1 MIRLSD
7 SVIKVEIAEKG
18 AEIISVRSVR
28 NGTEYIWDR
37 GPEYWPWSAPIL
49 FPFIGRLQEGEYTD
63 GEAVY
68 KMSMHGFIRDRLFAV
83 QAQDDTHALLFYE
96 STDDDFQIYPYRFTF
111 FAEYEIAGDALKIS
125 FTVSNRSD
133 KTMHAAL
140 GFHPGI
146 RIPDTMLVGPNTSL
160 DSIAERIGFPLVMK
174 IMHGYQG
181 RGVCLVNG
189 MGELK
194 SILDMVMAAPFGDQ
208 IIVQRAIQSS
218 KGRDLRVVVGAGE
231 LVYAFVR
238 HNDSD
243 FKSNLHQG
251 GYIEPYQP
259 PQELVEQS
267 IRLADAFGLKTGSID
282 YLFGENEGEFYLCE
296 VNSVPGI
303 SYVFKA
309 QKEGDDELVRRF
321 FSMPKKILHREGL
334 I

>member
-1 MIRLSD
+1 MKGIMITGDYSQFMREFEMTKTLFSSQGLD
-7 SVIKVEIAEKG
+7 VDFVDYNDIEVTAMDTFDGRIRIRGEMVECPDFVFIMTTEERETYQLKAVLRMFETLGVVCVNTYDAVEKAG
-18 AEIISVRSVR
+18 DKLYS
-28 NGTEYIWDR
+28 
-37 GPEYWPWSAPIL
+37 
-49 FPFIGRLQEGEYTD
+49 
-63 GEAVY
+63 
-68 KMSMHGFIRDRLFAV
+68 
-83 QAQDDTHALLFYE
+83 
-96 STDDDFQIYPYRFTF
+96 FQI
-111 FAEYEIAGDALKIS
+111 AKQA
-125 FTVSNRSD
+125 V
-133 KTMHAAL
+133 
-140 GFHPGI
+140 PGI

-238 HNDSD
+238 HNDGD

>member
-1 MIRLSD
+1 MKGIMITGDYSQFMREFEMAKTLFSSQGLD
-7 SVIKVEIAEKG
+7 VDFVDYNDIEVTAMDTFDGRVRIRGEMVECPDFVFIMTTEERETYQLKAVLRMFDTLGVVCVNTYDAVEKAG
-18 AEIISVRSVR
+18 DKLYS
-28 NGTEYIWDR
+28 
-37 GPEYWPWSAPIL
+37 
-49 FPFIGRLQEGEYTD
+49 
-63 GEAVY
+63 
-68 KMSMHGFIRDRLFAV
+68 
-83 QAQDDTHALLFYE
+83 
-96 STDDDFQIYPYRFTF
+96 FQI
-111 FAEYEIAGDALKIS
+111 AKQA
-125 FTVSNRSD
+125 V
-133 KTMHAAL
+133 
-140 GFHPGI
+140 PGI

-238 HNDSD
+238 HNDRD

-296 VNSVPGI
+296 VNSLPGI

>member
-1 MIRLSD
+1 MKGIMITGDYSQFMREFEMAKTLFSSQGLD
-7 SVIKVEIAEKG
+7 VDFVDYNDIEVTAMDTFDGRVRIRGEMVECPDFVFIMTTEERETYQLKAVLRMFDTLGVVCVNTYDAVEKAG
-18 AEIISVRSVR
+18 DKLYS
-28 NGTEYIWDR
+28 
-37 GPEYWPWSAPIL
+37 
-49 FPFIGRLQEGEYTD
+49 
-63 GEAVY
+63 
-68 KMSMHGFIRDRLFAV
+68 
-83 QAQDDTHALLFYE
+83 
-96 STDDDFQIYPYRFTF
+96 FQI
-111 FAEYEIAGDALKIS
+111 AKQA
-125 FTVSNRSD
+125 V
-133 KTMHAAL
+133 
-140 GFHPGI
+140 PGI

-238 HNDSD
+238 HNDRD

>member
-1 MIRLSD
+1 MKGIMITGDYSQFMREFEMAKTLFSCQGLD
-7 SVIKVEIAEKG
+7 VDFVDYNDIEVTAMDTFDGRVRIRGEMVECPDFVFIMTTEERETYQLKAVLRMFDTLGVVCVNTYDAVEKAG
-18 AEIISVRSVR
+18 DKLYS
-28 NGTEYIWDR
+28 
-37 GPEYWPWSAPIL
+37 
-49 FPFIGRLQEGEYTD
+49 
-63 GEAVY
+63 
-68 KMSMHGFIRDRLFAV
+68 
-83 QAQDDTHALLFYE
+83 
-96 STDDDFQIYPYRFTF
+96 FQI
-111 FAEYEIAGDALKIS
+111 AKQA
-125 FTVSNRSD
+125 V
-133 KTMHAAL
+133 
-140 GFHPGI
+140 PGI

-238 HNDSD
+238 HNDGD

>member
-1 MIRLSD
+1 MKGIMITGDYSQFMREFEMAKTLFSSQGLD
-7 SVIKVEIAEKG
+7 VDFVDYNDIEVTAMDTFDGRVRIRGEMVECPDFVFIMTTEERETYQLKAVLRMFETLGVVCVNTYDAVEKAG
-18 AEIISVRSVR
+18 DKLYS
-28 NGTEYIWDR
+28 
-37 GPEYWPWSAPIL
+37 
-49 FPFIGRLQEGEYTD
+49 
-63 GEAVY
+63 
-68 KMSMHGFIRDRLFAV
+68 
-83 QAQDDTHALLFYE
+83 
-96 STDDDFQIYPYRFTF
+96 FQI
-111 FAEYEIAGDALKIS
+111 AKQA
-125 FTVSNRSD
+125 V
-133 KTMHAAL
+133 
-140 GFHPGI
+140 PGI

-181 RGVCLVNG
+181 RGVCLVES

-238 HNDSD
+238 HNDGD

>member
-1 MIRLSD
+1 MKGIMITGDYSQFMREFEMAKTLFSSQGLD
-7 SVIKVEIAEKG
+7 VDFVDYNDIEVTAMDTFDGRVRIRGKMVECPDFVFIMT
-18 AEIISVRSVR
+18 
-28 NGTEYIWDR
+28 TEERETYQ
-37 GPEYWPWSAPIL
+37 L
-49 FPFIGRLQEGEYTD
+49 K
-63 GEAVY
+63 AVLRMFETLGVVCINTY
-68 KMSMHGFIRDRLFAV
+68 DAV
-83 QAQDDTHALLFYE
+83 ERAGDKLY
-96 STDDDFQIYPYRFTF
+96 SFQIAKQAVP
-111 FAEYEIAGDALKIS
+111 D
-125 FTVSNRSD
+125 
-133 KTMHAAL
+133 
-140 GFHPGI
+140 I

-181 RGVCLVNG
+181 RGVCLVES

-238 HNDSD
+238 HNDRD

-309 QKEGDDELVRRF
+309 QKEGDEELVRRF

>member
-1 MIRLSD
+1 MKGIMITGDYSQFMREFEMAKTLFSNQGLD
-7 SVIKVEIAEKG
+7 VDFVDYNDIEVTAMDTFDGRVRIRGEMVECPDFVFIMTTEERETYQLKAVLRMFETLGVVCVNTYDAVEKAG
-18 AEIISVRSVR
+18 DKLYS
-28 NGTEYIWDR
+28 
-37 GPEYWPWSAPIL
+37 
-49 FPFIGRLQEGEYTD
+49 
-63 GEAVY
+63 
-68 KMSMHGFIRDRLFAV
+68 
-83 QAQDDTHALLFYE
+83 
-96 STDDDFQIYPYRFTF
+96 FQI
-111 FAEYEIAGDALKIS
+111 AKQA
-125 FTVSNRSD
+125 V
-133 KTMHAAL
+133 
-140 GFHPGI
+140 PGI

-181 RGVCLVNG
+181 RGVCLVNS